1 MEFDKVYIKWFRLD
15 GEQSSR
21 ERRGRK
27 EGSRGQIMRSF
38 VGQLRSLLFIW

>member
-1 MEFDKVYIKWFRLD
+1 MEFDRVDIKWFGLD
-15 GEQSSR
+15 GEQSPR

-27 EGSRGQIMRSF
+27 EGSRDRVMKSS